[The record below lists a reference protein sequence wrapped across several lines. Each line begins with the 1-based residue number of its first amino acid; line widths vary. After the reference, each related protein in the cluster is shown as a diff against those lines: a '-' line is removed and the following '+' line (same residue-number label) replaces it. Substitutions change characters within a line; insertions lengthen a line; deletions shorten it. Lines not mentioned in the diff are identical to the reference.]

1 MRASLSVTLSSNISF
16 TKDNPKILVD
26 RRLVFFWTGFIAI
39 STGIVTNFSISS
51 ALRPGHWVI
60 MLISV
65 LVTSGKASMGI
76 FRKVMIPAISRMP
89 VQKKIKY
96 LFFNEKAMTVLR
108 NLFISE

>member
-1 MRASLSVTLSSNISF
+1 M
-16 TKDNPKILVD
+16 
-26 RRLVFFWTGFIAI
+26 AI

-65 LVTSGKASMGI
+65 LVTSGNASIGM
-76 FRKVMIPAISRMP
+76 FLKVMIPVISKRA

-96 LFFNEKAMTVLR
+96 LFLREKAIILLR
-108 NLFISE
+108 NLFISGRFFSFRV